1 MPTPALLLLIATLLP
16 LASAALLLFVG
27 KRMGTPLA
35 GVVGTLFSGAS
46 MVASLA
52 ALATWLNVPPGGPY
66 GAGQGPVLELV
77 HWLPAGTG
85 AALDVGVYVDSLTI
99 AMFAMVTLVA
109 LLVHIF
115 SLGYMRSDERF
126 ARFFTYLGLFCFSM
140 LGLVIAGTLVQ
151 TFIFWELVGLCSYL
165 LIGHWYERPSASNA
179 AIKAFIMNRVGDAG
193 LLVGIGMLFYH
204 VGHTTLPLLW
214 AQLGGAGLANPGDT
228 ISGFGYGS
236 LTAAGL
242 CLFLGAVG
250 KSAQVPLHTWL
261 ADAME
266 GPTPVSALIHSATMV
281 AAGVYLSA
289 RLFPLFTPDAK
300 LIIAIVGV
308 TTLTFGALVALAQTD
323 IKRVLAYSTMSQL
336 GYMVL
341 AIGIGSWVGA
351 LFHLI
356 THAFFKSLLFL
367 GAGSVIHATH
377 HEQDLRKFGGLYRAL
392 PITAIAF
399 AVGVLAIAG
408 TPLLSGYYSK
418 SMILTHAAAFGL
430 TAQENGRPWA
440 NWLLF
445 ILPTAVA
452 YLTAFYMTRCWM
464 LTFAGW
470 ARDLRVHAKANE
482 SWILYTPLLALA
494 GMSILAGQNIGALDL
509 INNSVDEAR
518 AFCQTL
524 LPAGQ
529 TFTGFDTT
537 WPEASPLQSARAAP
551 TAPNAISDA
560 DTAVTETTSAL
571 RQRAAALEHAWAFW
585 AFLAGIALAV
595 AVYARGFMFTD
606 RLLAAVP
613 PLRWV
618 TTVLANAFYIDHLYN
633 AAFTRSTRALSTA
646 AGLFDRYA
654 IDGVVNAAGLI
665 TRGVATV
672 SGLFDRFVVDG
683 VVTTTATIAQD
694 LGAAVRAPQTGRI
707 RVYVTALL
715 LLAVVAVAATVFGL
729 SFSRYSGSGQPF
741 P

>member
-16 LASAALLLFVG
+16 LGSAALLLFVG

-52 ALATWLNVPPGGPY
+52 ALATWLNVTPGGPY

-77 HWLPAGTG
+77 RWLPAGDD

-99 AMFAMVTLVA
+99 AMFAMITLVA

-115 SLGYMRSDERF
+115 SLGYMRGDARF
-126 ARFFTYLGLFCFSM
+126 ARFFTYLSLFCFSM

-151 TFIFWELVGLCSYL
+151 LFVFWELVGLCSYL
-165 LIGHWYERPSASNA
+165 LIGFWYERKSASNA
-179 AIKAFIMNRVGDAG
+179 AIKAFVMNRVGDAG
-193 LLVGIGMLFYH
+193 LLVGIGILFFH
-204 VGHTTLPLLW
+204 AGHTTLPLLW
-214 AQLGGAGLANPGDT
+214 AQFGDAGLANAADT
-228 ISGFGYGS
+228 VGGFSYAS

-300 LIIAIVGV
+300 LVIAIVGL
-308 TTLTFGALVALAQTD
+308 TTLTFGALVAMAQTD
-323 IKRVLAYSTMSQL
+323 VKRLLAYSTMSQL

-377 HEQDLRKFGGLYRAL
+377 HEQDMRKFGGLYRVL

-408 TPLLSGYYSK
+408 APLLSGYYSK

-430 TAQENGRPWA
+430 TAAESGRPWA
-440 NWLLF
+440 NWLFF
-445 ILPTAVA
+445 ILPTATA

-464 LTFAGW
+464 LTFAGQP
-470 ARDLRVHAKANE
+470 RDLRLHAKATE
-482 SWILYTPLLALA
+482 SWVLYTPLLALA
-494 GMSILAGQNIGALDL
+494 GMAALAGQNIGALDL
-509 INNSVDEAR
+509 INYSIDESKSFAQKLSPSETTP
-518 AFCQTL
+518 FK
-524 LPAGQ
+524 
-529 TFTGFDTT
+529 GFDTIWT
-537 WPEASPLQSARAAP
+537 EPSPLQRYRTDGA
-551 TAPNAISDA
+551 TANAISDA
-560 DTAVTETTSAL
+560 DLTVPEAVSAL
-571 RQRAAALEHAWAFW
+571 RQRATAIEHAWAFW
-585 AFLAGIALAV
+585 AFLVGIGLGV
-595 AVYARGFMFTD
+595 AVYARGFALTD
-606 RLLAAVP
+606 RLHAMLP
-613 PLRWV
+613 PLRW
-618 TTVLANAFYIDHLYN
+618 TTLLLANAFYVDKLYD
-633 AAFTRSTRALSTA
+633 AVFTRTARGVAVLAGRFDRNVIDGIVNATGWLTRGLAVAS
-646 AGLFDRYA
+646 GLFDRY
-654 IDGVVNAAGLI
+654 
-665 TRGVATV
+665 
-672 SGLFDRFVVDG
+672 VVDG
-683 VVTTTATIAQD
+683 VVTTTANVALD

-715 LLAVVAVAATVFGL
+715 LIAVLAIAATVFTL
-729 SFSRYSGSGQPF
+729 ATRS
-741 P
+741 